1 MFAEFLR
8 FLLVGVVSTLVNFVI
23 YYLFYRFGVPLLVAS
38 SVGYLSGLG
47 ISYTLG
53 RLWIFG
59 EKFTYSKRMFY
70 SFLFVYAVGGIGM
83 SLLTL
88 FSIKVCGLDYRIGW
102 VIGLLFSVVNNFM
115 GQKYLVFKKRG
126 ING

>member
-1 MFAEFLR
+1 MFAEIMR
-8 FLLVGVVSTLVNFVI
+8 YLLVGVVSNLVNFVI

-53 RLWIFG
+53 RLWIFD
-59 EKFTYSKRMFY
+59 EKFTYSKRMFF

-102 VIGLLFSVVNNFM
+102 IIGALFAVVNNFM
-115 GQKYLVFKKRG
+115 GQKYFAFKKRD
-126 ING
+126 N